1 MAEMEKAG
9 RPHSVLTP
17 GNNDEDDD
25 DDEDMANLFSFGS
38 TDEGATA
45 VVQGSAGAASAT
57 GIHLTDSMKT
67 SLRNDETGSPD
78 SFLDMLESET
88 QLNNN
93 NNNSTGLLSFD
104 ELRLAA
110 SLSEHELDAD
120 TRDILN
126 WLDEDD
132 HPNLNHNEDVI
143 IFVSNEETDPSAAT
157 TTTKT
162 TSTTHP
168 VAPTVVHLPPT
179 FETFQEALFSKESTA
194 QQIRALYVQEGGKD
208 GQLQTL
214 TQEQRMELYCRM
226 ICHKS
231 YQETVTSSLADSF
244 EQWRSTWTGKDQVSL
259 LSLQEKEYMQ
269 WIRQCSLSQK
279 IANETNRPIEECEK
293 DLLDIILYHQHQRK
307 MTTSTT
313 PNTSSSSSSG
323 NEEAMNEHENN
334 DDNELDE
341 PDALIPTV
349 ATTILSCGVSA
360 TGAAVLLAQVIP
372 HCMPLLALP
381 VDERWEASLL
391 LHTELYLLACYHVP
405 LLVFHLDRYTP
416 GWYWPKRTNTMQHDS
431 AVSIGRN
438 LKKRGQIPPS
448 WLLSHLT
455 GECNGPMLPSN
466 TVLMLW
472 DRILTCE
479 NNATRFFLTLAVL
492 EQFASSLLLLT
503 GDQLVEALE
512 KVWTLEDVD
521 QHKEPEDKEWFQ
533 EWWPR
538 ARSLQ
543 KSTPESVLDRLK
555 RVEDVAV
562 QQALQRRQERKE
574 AALQARL
581 EAEAAAHRE
590 AQEKKAEEA
599 RLRLSRARLVAYY
612 RKHAPDKESNIDKI
626 MEMYEG
632 RLDVLDAKLK
642 LKYGE
647 SFNPALKPKPPP
659 PPNKLLASV
668 KSRSFGLRRTTDDDD
683 DEIHIRQSDKVS
695 VLVTAGEVLPVV
707 CWSKEA
713 ASHGTENHRR
723 TAPEERKHLKF
734 YLVDSRSEEA
744 AHEQGRFPTAV
755 SLSPEAMMDPERLQQ
770 SEEMFE
776 SLRGAVHIVVMG
788 EGFNALPTL
797 YNQKLTPK
805 LEEMM
810 EKDES
815 RTNLCALW
823 FVKKGFPF
831 VSVLEGGFAAAH
843 SWLVREGPQHHLNAS
858 AVLVDYNRE
867 ASLFG
872 QLETI
877 HNASATEKA
886 QRKMASILEA
896 SLVTMTRRAQQIEK
910 LASEMD
916 TKEGIALP
924 FSFLRRSESNTTGSA
939 DGSKSGSESGS
950 ETTKPVF
957 KIPFTGSGKR
967 DESGNA
973 TTETDS
979 ANATQNNTP
988 ETFADTALQVPS
1000 TTNTESSGETEEP
1013 PATAEAHLPPSSSS
1027 SSSSATSSSAPL
1039 GNRFKGFGAAWN
1051 QTLKQAQA
1059 VQTKRNPFASLR
1071 QSAMSRMRAA
1081 GPAESEEF
1089 PSEQAPADG
1098 K

>member
-1 MAEMEKAG
+1 
-9 RPHSVLTP
+9 
-17 GNNDEDDD
+17 
-25 DDEDMANLFSFGS
+25 
-38 TDEGATA
+38 
-45 VVQGSAGAASAT
+45 
-57 GIHLTDSMKT
+57 
-67 SLRNDETGSPD
+67 
-78 SFLDMLESET
+78 
-88 QLNNN
+88 
-93 NNNSTGLLSFD
+93 
-104 ELRLAA
+104 
-110 SLSEHELDAD
+110 
-120 TRDILN
+120 
-126 WLDEDD
+126 
-132 HPNLNHNEDVI
+132 
-143 IFVSNEETDPSAAT
+143 
-157 TTTKT
+157 
-162 TSTTHP
+162 
-168 VAPTVVHLPPT
+168 
-179 FETFQEALFSKESTA
+179 
-194 QQIRALYVQEGGKD
+194 
-208 GQLQTL
+208 
-214 TQEQRMELYCRM
+214 M
-226 ICHKS
+226 ICHKG

-244 EQWRSTWTGKDQVSL
+244 EQWRSSRTGEDQWSVP
-259 LSLQEKEYMQ
+259 EKEYVQ
-269 WIRQCSLSQK
+269 WIRQCPLSQK
-279 IANETNRPIEECEK
+279 IADETNRSILDCEK
-293 DLLDIILYHQHQRK
+293 DLLDIILYHHQQHQEK
-307 MTTSTT
+307 VSSTTSVTSTT
-313 PNTSSSSSSG
+313 SG
-323 NEEAMNEHENN
+323 NEEVINEHENTN
-334 DDNELDE
+334 TNNRLDE

-360 TGAAVLLAQVIP
+360 TGAAVLLAQAIP

-391 LHTELYLLACYHVP
+391 LHTELYLLACYHIP
-405 LLVFHLDRYTP
+405 LLVFHLDRYIP
-416 GWYWPKRTNTMQHDS
+416 GWYWPKRTSTMQQDS

-455 GECNGPMLPSN
+455 GECNGPMLPSS

-472 DRILTCE
+472 DGILTCD

-492 EQFASSLLLLT
+492 EQYASSLLLLT

-512 KVWTLEDVD
+512 TVWTLEDVD

-543 KSTPESVLDRLK
+543 KSTPESVLERLK
-555 RVEDVAV
+555 RVEDEAV

-626 MEMYEG
+626 MVMYEG

-659 PPNKLLASV
+659 PPNNLLASV
-668 KSRSFGLRRTTDDDD
+668 KSRSFGLRRATDDDD
-683 DEIHIRQSDKVS
+683 NEIHIRQFDKVS
-695 VLVTAGEVLPVV
+695 VLVTAREVLPVV

-713 ASHGTENHRR
+713 ASHGKENHYRN
-723 TAPEERKHLKF
+723 AFEERKHLKF
-734 YLVDSRSEEA
+734 YLVDSRSEVA

-770 SEEMFE
+770 NEEMFE

-788 EGFNALPTL
+788 EGFNSLPNL
-797 YNQKLTPK
+797 YDQKLPPK

-810 EKDES
+810 EQDES

-831 VSVLEGGFAAAH
+831 VSVLDGGFAAAH
-843 SWLVREGPQHHLNAS
+843 SWLVREGPQHHLNVS
-858 AVLVDYNRE
+858 AVLVDYNPE

-896 SLVTMTRRAQQIEK
+896 SLVTMTRRAQQLEK
-910 LASEMD
+910 LASELD
-916 TKEGIALP
+916 TKEGIGLRI
-924 FSFLRRSESNTTGSA
+924 SFLRRSESNSGSS
-939 DGSKSGSESGS
+939 DGSKSGSESAP
-950 ETTKPVF
+950 ETAKPVF
-957 KIPFTGSGKR
+957 KIPFTGTGKR
-967 DESGNA
+967 DESDSA
-973 TTETDS
+973 TAETDS
-979 ANATQNNTP
+979 ASATQNSTS
-988 ETFADTALQVPS
+988 ETFTDTALQAPS
-1000 TTNTESSGETEEP
+1000 TTNMVSSGEKEETTP
-1013 PATAEAHLPPSSSS
+1013 PGSTTTSEAPPSSSS
-1027 SSSSATSSSAPL
+1027 TTSVSSTTAPL
-1039 GNRFKGFGAAWN
+1039 GNRFKSLGVAWN

-1059 VQTKRNPFASLR
+1059 VQSKRNPFASLR
-1071 QSAMSRMRAA
+1071 QTAMSRMRSADPSTA
-1081 GPAESEEF
+1081 DEEF
-1089 PSEQAPADG
+1089 PTEQAPTDG